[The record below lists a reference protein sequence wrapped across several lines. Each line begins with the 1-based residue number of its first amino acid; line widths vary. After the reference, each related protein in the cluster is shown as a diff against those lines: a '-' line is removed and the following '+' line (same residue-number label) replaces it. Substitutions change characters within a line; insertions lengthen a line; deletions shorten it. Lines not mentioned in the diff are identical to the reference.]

1 MSIQIALLKS
11 GEEVIADIKEF
22 RDSDDNLVSYFFGEP
37 HCVRIKT
44 QEILIEAEDAPPKH
58 ELIFYK
64 WMGLSKDKDIIVN
77 KDWVVCIADPLDS
90 IVESYARRNDGRGDN
105 STDRR
110 DDVAT
115 GPGSTNGIGTPD
127 STGTLLNEQ
136 VTFTEHD

>member
-1 MSIQIALLKS
+1 MSVQLALLKS

-22 RDSDDNLVSYFFGEP
+22 RDSEDNLVSYFFGEP
-37 HCVRIKT
+37 HCIRIKT
-44 QEILIEAEDAPPKH
+44 QEVLLEAEDAPPKH

-90 IVESYARRNDGRGDN
+90 IVESYEKRNGRN
-105 STDRR
+105 ESSNRP

-115 GPGSTNGIGTPD
+115 GSTNGTGTPD
-127 STGTLLNEQ
+127 SSGTLLNEQ
-136 VTFTEHD
+136 ATFTESD

>member
-1 MSIQIALLKS
+1 MSVQIALLKS

-22 RDSDDNLVSYFFGEP
+22 RDSDDNLVSYFFGDP
-37 HCVRIKT
+37 HCIRIKT
-44 QEILIEAEDAPPKH
+44 QEVLLEAEDAPPKH

-77 KDWVVCIADPLDS
+77 KDWVVCITDPLDS
-90 IVESYARRNDGRGDN
+90 IVESYGKRDYGREQSGDI
-105 STDRR
+105 R
-110 DDVAT
+110 DDVA
-115 GPGSTNGIGTPD
+115 PGSTNGTGTPD

>member
-1 MSIQIALLKS
+1 MSVQIALLKS

-22 RDSDDNLVSYFFGEP
+22 RDSEDNLVSYFFGEP
-37 HCVRIKT
+37 HCIRIKT
-44 QEILIEAEDAPPKH
+44 QEVLLEAEDAPPKH

-90 IVESYARRNDGRGDN
+90 IVESYGKRNGRN
-105 STDRR
+105 ESSNRP

-115 GPGSTNGIGTPD
+115 GSTNGTGTPD

-136 VTFTEHD
+136 ATFTESD

>member
-1 MSIQIALLKS
+1 MSVQIALLKS

-37 HCVRIKT
+37 HCIKIKT

-90 IVESYARRNDGRGDN
+90 IVESYERRNSGRDQLSNG
-105 STDRR
+105 R

-115 GPGSTNGIGTPD
+115 GLDDAGTGTPD
-127 STGTLLNEQ
+127 SSGTLLNEQ
-136 VTFTEHD
+136 ATFTEQD

>member
-1 MSIQIALLKS
+1 MSVQIALLKS

-22 RDSDDNLVSYFFGEP
+22 RDSEDNLVSYFFGEP
-37 HCVRIKT
+37 HCIRIKT
-44 QEILIEAEDAPPKH
+44 QEVLLEAEDAPPKH

-90 IVESYARRNDGRGDN
+90 IVESYGKRNGRN
-105 STDRR
+105 ESINRP

-115 GPGSTNGIGTPD
+115 GSTNGTGTPD

-136 VTFTEHD
+136 ATFTESD

>member
-1 MSIQIALLKS
+1 MTIQIALLKS

-22 RDSDDNLVSYFFGEP
+22 RDSDENLVSYLFSEP
-37 HCVRIKT
+37 YCIKIQT
-44 QEILIEAEDAPPKH
+44 REVLIEADNAPSKH

-77 KDWVVCIADPLDS
+77 KDWVVCITDPLDS
-90 IVESYARRNDGRGDN
+90 IVESYGKRNYGRDQ
-105 STDRR
+105 SSDRR
-110 DDVAT
+110 DDVA
-115 GPGSTNGIGTPD
+115 PGSTNGTGTPD

>member
-1 MSIQIALLKS
+1 MSVQIALLKS

-22 RDSDDNLVSYFFGEP
+22 RDSEDNLVSYFFGDP
-37 HCVRIKT
+37 HCIRIKT
-44 QEILIEAEDAPPKH
+44 QEVLLEAEDAPPKH

-90 IVESYARRNDGRGDN
+90 IVESYEKRNGRN
-105 STDRR
+105 ESSNRP

-115 GPGSTNGIGTPD
+115 GSTNGTGTPD
-127 STGTLLNEQ
+127 SSGTLLNEQ
-136 VTFTEHD
+136 ATFTESD

>member
-1 MSIQIALLKS
+1 MSVQIALLKS

-37 HCVRIKT
+37 HCIKIKT

-90 IVESYARRNDGRGDN
+90 IVESYERRNSGRDQLSN
-105 STDRR
+105 RR
-110 DDVAT
+110 DDVAARLDDAGT
-115 GPGSTNGIGTPD
+115 GTPD

-136 VTFTEHD
+136 ADFTEQD

>member
-1 MSIQIALLKS
+1 MSVQIALLKS

-37 HCVRIKT
+37 HCIKIKT

-90 IVESYARRNDGRGDN
+90 IVESYERRNSGRDQLSN
-105 STDRR
+105 RR
-110 DDVAT
+110 DDVAARLDDAGT
-115 GPGSTNGIGTPD
+115 GTPD
-127 STGTLLNEQ
+127 SSGTLLNEQ
-136 VTFTEHD
+136 ATFTEQD

>member
-1 MSIQIALLKS
+1 MSVQIALLKS

-37 HCVRIKT
+37 HCIKIKT
-44 QEILIEAEDAPPKH
+44 QEILIEAENAPPKH

-90 IVESYARRNDGRGDN
+90 IVESYERRNSGRN
-105 STDRR
+105 QLSNRR

-115 GPGSTNGIGTPD
+115 GLDDAGTGTPD
-127 STGTLLNEQ
+127 SSSALLNEQ
-136 VTFTEHD
+136 ATFTEHD

>member
-1 MSIQIALLKS
+1 MSVQIALLKS

-22 RDSDDNLVSYFFGEP
+22 RDSDDNLVSYFFGDP
-37 HCVRIKT
+37 HCIRIKT
-44 QEILIEAEDAPPKH
+44 QEVLLEAEDAPPKH

-90 IVESYARRNDGRGDN
+90 IVESYGKRNGRN
-105 STDRR
+105 ESSDRR

-115 GPGSTNGIGTPD
+115 GSTNGTGTPD

-136 VTFTEHD
+136 VTFTEQD

>member
-1 MSIQIALLKS
+1 MSVQIALLKS

-37 HCVRIKT
+37 HCIKIKT

-90 IVESYARRNDGRGDN
+90 IVESYERRNSGRNESIDG
-105 STDRR
+105 R
-110 DDVAT
+110 DDVAAGLDDAGT
-115 GPGSTNGIGTPD
+115 GTPD

-136 VTFTEHD
+136 ATFTEHD

>member
-1 MSIQIALLKS
+1 MSVQIALLKS

-90 IVESYARRNDGRGDN
+90 IVESYGKRNHGRDQSIDG
-105 STDRR
+105 R
-110 DDVAT
+110 DDVAAGLNDART
-115 GPGSTNGIGTPD
+115 GTPD

>member
-1 MSIQIALLKS
+1 MSVQIALLKS

-37 HCVRIKT
+37 HCIKIKT

-90 IVESYARRNDGRGDN
+90 IVESYERRNSGRDQLSN
-105 STDRR
+105 RR
-110 DDVAT
+110 DDVAARLDDAGT
-115 GPGSTNGIGTPD
+115 GTPGS
-127 STGTLLNEQ
+127 SGTLLNEQ
-136 VTFTEHD
+136 ATFTEQD

>member
-1 MSIQIALLKS
+1 MSVQIALLKS

-37 HCVRIKT
+37 HCIKIKT

-90 IVESYARRNDGRGDN
+90 IVESYERRNSGRNESIDG
-105 STDRR
+105 R
-110 DDVAT
+110 DDVAAGLNDART
-115 GPGSTNGIGTPD
+115 GTPD

-136 VTFTEHD
+136 ADFTE

>member
-1 MSIQIALLKS
+1 MSVQLALLKS

-37 HCVRIKT
+37 HCIKIKT

-58 ELIFYK
+58 EVIFYK

-77 KDWVVCIADPLDS
+77 KDWVVCITDPLDS
-90 IVESYARRNDGRGDN
+90 IVESYGKRNYGRDQ
-105 STDRR
+105 SSDRR
-110 DDVAT
+110 DDVA
-115 GPGSTNGIGTPD
+115 PGSTNGTGTSD

-136 VTFTEHD
+136 VTFTESD

>member
-1 MSIQIALLKS
+1 MSVQIALLKS

-37 HCVRIKT
+37 HCIRIKT
-44 QEILIEAEDAPPKH
+44 QEVLIEAEDAPPKH

-90 IVESYARRNDGRGDN
+90 IVESYERRNSGRDQLSN
-105 STDRR
+105 RR
-110 DDVAT
+110 DDVAAGLNDAGT
-115 GPGSTNGIGTPD
+115 GTPD

-136 VTFTEHD
+136 VNFTEQD

>member
-1 MSIQIALLKS
+1 MSVQIALLKS

-37 HCVRIKT
+37 HCIKIKT

-90 IVESYARRNDGRGDN
+90 IVESYERRNSGRNESIDG
-105 STDRR
+105 R
-110 DDVAT
+110 DDVAAGLNDART
-115 GPGSTNGIGTPD
+115 GTPD

-136 VTFTEHD
+136 ADFTEQD

>member
-1 MSIQIALLKS
+1 MSVQLALLKS

-37 HCVRIKT
+37 HCIKIKT

-58 ELIFYK
+58 EVIFYK

-77 KDWVVCIADPLDS
+77 KDWVVCITDPLDS
-90 IVESYARRNDGRGDN
+90 IVESYGKRNYGRDQ
-105 STDRR
+105 SSDRR
-110 DDVAT
+110 DDVA
-115 GPGSTNGIGTPD
+115 PGSTNGTGTPD
-127 STGTLLNEQ
+127 STGALLNEQ

>member
-1 MSIQIALLKS
+1 MSVQIALLKS

-37 HCVRIKT
+37 HCIKIKT

-90 IVESYARRNDGRGDN
+90 IVESYERRNSGRDQLSN
-105 STDRR
+105 RR
-110 DDVAT
+110 DDVAARLDDAGT
-115 GPGSTNGIGTPD
+115 GTPD
-127 STGTLLNEQ
+127 SSGTLLNEQ
-136 VTFTEHD
+136 VTFTEQD

>member
-90 IVESYARRNDGRGDN
+90 IVESYGKRNHGRDQ
-105 STDRR
+105 SSDRR